1 MKPRLE
7 SSRMERLVSKSSA
20 SLCLVHLGLA
30 GAIAF
35 ATLAGVCAAQE
46 IAPASLRNTQL
57 PRVID
62 YAGTLHD
69 GSAQPISG
77 NQVVTFSIY
86 DDAQAGRM
94 LWTETQNVEADAE
107 GRYKVRLG
115 AAQLGG
121 LPLELFALGES
132 RWLSILAYGQQERV
146 FLFELNDPRR
156 AMLSGAA
163 ELKTVVMAGSTPP
176 NINGSGVANYIPVWT
191 ASNIIG
197 NSVLYQNLGNVG
209 VGTTNPQTKLD
220 VVGSVGVHGNL
231 QLTGGAIVCPTGTLQ
246 TTAQVQ
252 GPAGPAGPTGAA
264 GPAGPAGPAGA
275 TGSTGPIGP
284 AGPAGPTG
292 PAGAAGANRAEG
304 AAGPA
309 GPAGGINGLH
319 EFVFVS
325 NTSSNE
331 FTVPAGVTKILVEI
345 YGGGGGSGTYTF
357 NCTGEIGGGAG
368 AYTRTVVSVAPGDR
382 LGIFVGAGG
391 ASAQTAFGGD
401 GLQGTSSTVT
411 DDTVGGPL
419 VTAAGGSGGYG
430 CHGFNTFATGLG
442 GPPTAGAQI
451 SHAGAPGTNSSNPQQ
466 GVGGAGVADRSEE
479 HTSELH

>member
-1 MKPRLE
+1 M
-7 SSRMERLVSKSSA
+7 
-20 SLCLVHLGLA
+20 
-30 GAIAF
+30 
-35 ATLAGVCAAQE
+35 
-46 IAPASLRNTQL
+46 
-57 PRVID
+57 
-62 YAGTLHD
+62 
-69 GSAQPISG
+69 
-77 NQVVTFSIY
+77 
-86 DDAQAGRM
+86 
-94 LWTETQNVEADAE
+94 
-107 GRYKVRLG
+107 
-115 AAQLGG
+115 
-121 LPLELFALGES
+121 
-132 RWLSILAYGQQERV
+132 
-146 FLFELNDPRR
+146 
-156 AMLSGAA
+156 
-163 ELKTVVMAGSTPP
+163 
-176 NINGSGVANYIPVWT
+176 
-191 ASNIIG
+191 
-197 NSVLYQNLGNVG
+197 LYQNLGNVG

-231 QLTGGAIVCPTGTLQ
+231 QLTGGAIVFPNGTLQ

-292 PAGAAGANRAEG
+292 PAGPAGATG
-304 AAGPA
+304 ANGSPGSIGPTGSTGATGATGAVGPA
-309 GPAGGINGLH
+309 GPAGGINGLQ

-391 ASAQTAFGGD
+391 ASAQTTFGGD

-466 GVGGAGVADRSEE
+466 GVGGAGYSIIGFLTTIGGGASEGMAFGQPGYI
-479 HTSELH
+479 LLMW